1 MRKISKLYK
10 CVSFPA
16 AFENLPLYE
25 SKKALKKKKKKKR
38 KKKEKRKENGSR
50 KREKREKRGKK
61 GNEKRKKDRKRK
73 KQRKIVFFMIE
84 RRDLLIRTVS
94 LYSIISLYF
103 TLSYIT

>member
-1 MRKISKLYK
+1 MFLFLQPLKIYLSTK
-10 CVSFPA
+10 A
-16 AFENLPLYE
+16 
-25 SKKALKKKKKKKR
+25 KKPLKKKKKKKR
-38 KKKEKRKENGSR
+38 KKKEKRKEKGR
-50 KREKREKRGKK
+50 KKREKRGKK

>member
-38 KKKEKRKENGSR
+38 KKKEKRKEKGR
-50 KREKREKRGKK
+50 KKREKRGKK

>member
-25 SKKALKKKKKKKR
+25 SKKALKKKKKKKKKR
-38 KKKEKRKENGSR
+38 KKKEKRKEKGR
-50 KREKREKRGKK
+50 KKREKRGKK